1 MYTFCLAIACLVLGY
16 LVYGYVVERV
26 FGIQPERKTPCY
38 TKTDGIDFVPMPTWK
53 VYLIQFLNIAGTGP
67 IFGAIMGILFGP
79 AAYLWIVLGCIF
91 AGATHDYLSGMI
103 CIRKGGVSLP
113 EMVGDELGIGMR
125 HAMRIFSMLLLVLV
139 GAVFVITPAGLLA
152 HMTESWGQWGTV
164 TFWTAVI
171 FIYYILA
178 TLLPID
184 TLIGRLYPLFGIA
197 LLVMAVGVGVGI
209 FTHPGFLPELT
220 DGLTGHHPKGLPVF
234 PMLCITIA
242 CGAISGFHSTQSPM
256 MARCIK
262 NERLG
267 RRVFYGAMIT
277 EGLVALI
284 WAAAAIHFAGSYQG
298 LADLLGPKSNPA
310 VVVNQICQNWLG
322 TAGAILAVLGV
333 VAAPVTSGDTAFRS
347 SRLIAA
353 DVLHFKQDKFW
364 KRLSLSL
371 PLFAIALLLM
381 LVDFNILWRYFAWSN
396 QTIGCVVLWMATVWL
411 CRHGRFYW
419 IAFIPAMFMTVV
431 CTSYILVAP
440 EGFSLPLNIGLLG
453 GVVLMCLLAILFWV
467 KKDSL
472 SKAKESENK
481 EA

>member
-1 MYTFCLAIACLVLGY
+1 
-16 LVYGYVVERV
+16 
-26 FGIQPERKTPCY
+26 
-38 TKTDGIDFVPMPTWK
+38 
-53 VYLIQFLNIAGTGP
+53 
-67 IFGAIMGILFGP
+67 
-79 AAYLWIVLGCIF
+79 
-91 AGATHDYLSGMI
+91 
-103 CIRKGGVSLP
+103 
-113 EMVGDELGIGMR
+113 MVGDELGIGMR

-284 WAAAAIHFAGSYQG
+284 WAAAAIHFAGSYQA

-310 VVVNQICQNWLG
+310 VVVNQICQSWLG

-353 DVLHFKQDKFW
+353 DILHFKQDKFW
-364 KRLSLSL
+364 RRLSLSL

-381 LVDFNILWRYFAWSN
+381 LVDFNVLWRYFAWSN
-396 QTIGCVVLWMATVWL
+396 QTMGCVVLWMATVWL

-453 GVVLMCLLAILFWV
+453 GVVLMALLAILFWV
-467 KKDSL
+467 KKDDL
-472 SKAKESENK
+472 SKSKKNVNN